1 MEPIQIIVVLISIFA
16 MSRVLLQVRKNTMT
30 VVSAL
35 FWTIIWLMVILAVV
49 FPSTLGHLA
58 NLTGVGRGVD
68 VIIYLSII
76 VLFYMI
82 YRSYVRME
90 NMEREITKLVREI
103 AIIERE
109 KANDKK
115 GD

>member
-1 MEPIQIIVVLISIFA
+1 MELIQIIGIIISIFA
-16 MSRVLLQVRKNTMT
+16 ISRVLLQVRRNTMT
-30 VVSAL
+30 IESAL
-35 FWTIIWLMVILAVV
+35 FWIFIWLAVILAVV
-49 FPSTLGHLA
+49 FPSTLSHLA

-76 VLFYMI
+76 ALFYMV
-82 YRSYVRME
+82 YRSYVKME

-103 AIIERE
+103 AIMERE
-109 KANDKK
+109 KGKK